1 MNCVRLLRGCLRQ
14 ELRPMS
20 NMFKT
25 PETEDELMEAARR
38 LAGQRLGDLAAQCH
52 RQVPTSFHQSKGW
65 VGQLIETMLGTDAAN
80 RSEPDF
86 VKLGIELKTIPIDH
100 KGRPKETTFICTAS
114 LTQMGAWAYTDSRV
128 CKKLSRVLWVPVQ
141 ADPETEIR
149 HRMVGNPLLWSP
161 SADDDRVI
169 RADWEYFANK
179 IANGYVET
187 ISASEGEYLQMRP
200 KGANSLSRGWGIDED
215 GASVKTSPKGFY
227 LRTRFTA
234 KLLNENYAAI

>member
-1 MNCVRLLRGCLRQ
+1 
-14 ELRPMS
+14 MS
-20 NMFKT
+20 SMFKT
-25 PETEDELMEAARR
+25 PETEHELMEAARG
-38 LAGQRLGDLAAQCH
+38 LAGQRLGDLAKQCH
-52 RQVPTSFHQSKGW
+52 RRVPTSFHQSKGW
-65 VGQLIETMLGTDAAN
+65 VGQLIEMMLGTDAAN

-86 VKLGIELKTIPIDH
+86 VKLGVELKTIPIDH

-114 LTQMGAWAYTDSRV
+114 LTQMGGWAYIDSRV

-141 ADPETEIR
+141 ADPDTEIGQ
-149 HRMVGNPLLWSP
+149 RMVGNPLLWSP
-161 SADDDRVI
+161 SMDDERVI

-200 KGANSLSRGWGIDED
+200 KGANSKSRGWGIDED

-227 LRTRFTA
+227 LRARFTA